1 MVDQELFED
10 YKHDPTIEKRNAI
23 VEKNLYMV
31 DILIRKYLGKGVD
44 YDDLYQIGA
53 LALVSAVERF
63 DPDKGFEFSSFA
75 TPTILGEIKK
85 YFRDKQWSLKVPR
98 RLKEIAAKVQEVK
111 DSFYSKYQRTPT
123 VEELAAGVPVDLPSQ
138 ERVLRVLERVR

>member
-53 LALVSAVERF
+53 LALRLPDGLRGLDAELLRRVVLGEDDAVAGLGIAADRHGQALQLRVGEQLHAGEKAVQIAVE
-63 DPDKGFEFSSFA
+63 DD
-75 TPTILGEIKK
+75 
-85 YFRDKQWSLKVPR
+85 
-98 RLKEIAAKVQEVK
+98 AAH
-111 DSFYSKYQRTPT
+111 
-123 VEELAAGVPVDLPSQ
+123 
-138 ERVLRVLERVR
+138 RVRT